1 MEIKEIQERVNEIQ
15 RKENEEK
22 KVKSIIVEFVI
33 NHDRRLRKAEVKASS
48 MKEIKE
54 VLKDFYK
61 TDDIVVYFI
70 SK

>member
-1 MEIKEIQERVNEIQ
+1 MEIKEIQERINEIQ
-15 RKENEEK
+15 RKEKEK
-22 KVKSIIVEFVI
+22 IIKSIIVEFVI
-33 NHDRRLRKAEVKASS
+33 NHDRRLRKAEVTVSS

-61 TDDIVVYFI
+61 TDDVVVYFI